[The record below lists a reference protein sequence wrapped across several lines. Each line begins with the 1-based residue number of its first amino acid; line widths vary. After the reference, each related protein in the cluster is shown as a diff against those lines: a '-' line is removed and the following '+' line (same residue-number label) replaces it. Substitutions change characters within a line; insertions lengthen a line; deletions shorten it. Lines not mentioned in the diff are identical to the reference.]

1 MFENMTMRD
10 SLIHEFAENYMEKL
24 FYFCLK
30 KTGSKE
36 DAEELTQDIAYNV
49 LSALN
54 GGTIPTGFSAWVWQI
69 ARNRFARWAKSKHQ
83 ARERFTGDPIE
94 EMELADDG
102 RSVLEEMIENEQ
114 ISLLR
119 RELAF
124 IKSEYRNIVV
134 AYYIENESIRHI
146 SERLS
151 LSVSAVQQRLHR
163 ARSILKEGMNMA
175 REFGVRSYKPE
186 EVGFTNSC
194 SSFGENGQPWTIL
207 NHGMYKNIFLEAY
220 GNPSTAEE
228 LSLELG
234 IALPYMEEEL
244 EYLTRETFL
253 IKEGNKYKTSFP
265 IIGKEAQEK
274 IWSYNCRAIAPLT
287 TLLEKLV
294 DDYIKICSA
303 YGIRPYGDFVS
314 YEDAKWTLL
323 MKAFDEFNYINFSSG
338 HKYTKRPDNGEWDI
352 VGYQCSDIPDIP
364 YVGLDCSDPS
374 FMQYKFKYQ
383 NIASKVPNHL
393 EYEEVLAIQAVSV
406 GRWESCDPIII
417 DKLIEY
423 GYILKTESGCVSTI
437 VVFDRNDTK
446 YPDSFTDEEKALI
459 RGYADNIRAIISEI
473 TEYAER
479 ATRDDLPAEFKNDD
493 RMCRFA
499 CCNSKLSRN
508 FIFDQALKDGWL
520 KYEDKASP
528 ILGAHI
534 YI

>member
-1 MFENMTMRD
+1 MFDKAMCER
-10 SLIHEFAENYMEKL
+10 LIDEFSKNYLEKL

-36 DAEELTQDIAYNV
+36 EAEDLAQDIAV
-49 LSALN
+49 CILAELN
-54 GGTIPTGFSAWVWQI
+54 RGVIPVRFSAWVWQI
-69 ARNRFARWAKSKHQ
+69 ARNRYAKWAKDKHVG
-83 ARERFTGDPIE
+83 RERFTGDPIE
-94 EMELADDG
+94 EMELSDE
-102 RSVLEEMIENEQ
+102 RENILEELIAKEQ
-114 ISLLR
+114 LSMLR

-124 IKSEYRNIVV
+124 ISREYREVV
-134 AYYIENESIRHI
+134 IAYYLEDI
-146 SERLS
+146 SVRRIAERLS

-163 ARSILKEGMNMA
+163 ARNILKEGMSMA

-287 TLLEKLV
+287 THLEKLL
-294 DDYIKICSA
+294 DDYIKICNA
-303 YGIRPYGDFVS
+303 HGIHPYGNFVS

-364 YVGLDCSDPS
+364 YVGLDCSDPY

-383 NIASKVPNHL
+383 NIESKVPNHL

-417 DKLIEY
+417 DKLVEY
-423 GYILKTESGCVSTI
+423 GYILKTESGYVPTI
-437 VVFDRNDTK
+437 VVFDRNYIK
-446 YPDSFTDEEKALI
+446 FPDSFTDEEKALI

-499 CCNSKLSRN
+499 CCDSKLSRN

-520 KYEDKASP
+520 KYEDKASSM
-528 ILGAHI
+528 LGAHI